1 MAIILSEKQHRSLEL
16 LLEGNS
22 LKSIALTLGVSYSR
36 VVTLLNEVLI
46 KTGYKSRKELLINGK
61 NLEIE
66 LKK

>member
-1 MAIILSEKQHRSLEL
+1 MAIILSEKQKRTLEL
-16 LLEGNS
+16 FLEGNS